1 MCDRIKSNKPGFEAS
16 AQIMLHNTILIC
28 VSWEH
33 LRIRRMH
40 LRLVSMKNELLGKII
55 R

>member
-1 MCDRIKSNKPGFEAS
+1 MCDRIKSNKSCSVAS
-16 AQIMLHNTILIC
+16 AQGMLHNTILIC

-33 LRIRRMH
+33 LQMRRIQ
-40 LRLVSMKNELLGKII
+40 LRLRCVKKELLGEKT